1 MNSVKFARGVFLA
14 AGIYG
19 FMVITPLYFLEA
31 VIGRKNPPSIT
42 HPEFYYGFVGL
53 ALAWQIAF
61 FVIARDPVRM
71 RPMMLPSLVEK
82 LLYPAATTALHFQ
95 GRLDAVTWYVS
106 LVDLVFLLLFF
117 LCWRRTAKS

>member
-1 MNSVKFARGVFLA
+1 MNGATFTRRVFLV

-19 FMVITPLYFLEA
+19 LVVITPLYFLEDFVA
-31 VIGRKNPPSIT
+31 KKNPPAIT

-53 ALAWQIAF
+53 ALASQIAF

-71 RPMMLPSLVEK
+71 RPMMLPSLAEK
-82 LLYPAATTALHFQ
+82 FLYPAATTALHFQ
-95 GRLDAVTWYVS
+95 GRLDGATWCVS

-117 LCWRRTAKS
+117 LCWRRTAGS